1 MDASR
6 GRRRDGRVI
15 DAADRELLQLV
26 QGTAEQVTIVVSA
39 CVYTCCG
46 RDRLREGYEQT
57 YTGRIAHVDET
68 AFLLYANGIGTLS
81 YVVAARYDDV
91 EAVDRT

>member
-1 MDASR
+1 M
-6 GRRRDGRVI
+6 I
-15 DAADRELLQLV
+15 DAADLELLQTV
-26 QGTAEQVTIVVSA
+26 QGTAEQVRIVVSRCA
-39 CVYTCCG
+39 YSCCG
-46 RDRLREGYEQT
+46 REFLRAGYDQT
-57 YTGRIAHVDET
+57 YVGRVAHVDAT